1 MIILDRYAEF
11 AKLYDRLMAND
22 FDYEKWYEYLE
33 EIFERYKKPSSILEM
48 ACGTGSLSYYLAKAG
63 YDITAF
69 DLSEEML
76 SIAYNKLIDFDKIN
90 LLHLDMRDFTINK
103 KFDIILATCDSIN
116 YIIESRDLLDTFKN
130 VYRHLDDNGIFIFD
144 INSYHKLKN
153 IIGNNTFVEDQED
166 LFYVWQNYYDE
177 KKNLGEFYLTFFYK
191 EEDNKFNRFEEVH
204 MERAYK
210 VIEIENLLK
219 EAGFKN
225 IEYYEAFTFKSVD
238 EETERINFIAY

>member
-1 MIILDRYAEF
+1 MIIVDNYEEF

-33 EIFERYKKPSSILEM
+33 EIFERYEKPKRILEM
-48 ACGTGSLSYYLAKAG
+48 ACGTGSISYYLARAG

-69 DLSEEML
+69 DLSEDML
-76 SIAYNKLIDFDKIN
+76 SIAYNKLIDFNNIN
-90 LLHLDMRDFTINK
+90 LLHLDMRDFVINK
-103 KFDIILATCDSIN
+103 KFDTILATCDSIN
-116 YIIESRDLLDTFKN
+116 YIIESRDLLETFKN
-130 VYRHLDDNGIFIFD
+130 VYRHLNDNGLFIFD

-177 KKNLGEFYLTFFYK
+177 QKSLCEFYLTFFYK
-191 EEDNKFNRFEEVH
+191 EEGNKFNKFEEVH

-210 VIEIENLLK
+210 VMEIEDLLRQ
-219 EAGFKN
+219 AGFKN
-225 IEYYEAFTFKSVD
+225 IDYYEAFTFESIDAK
-238 EETERINFIAY
+238 TERINFIAY